1 MHVGDKR
8 VAGSREKAYI
18 YAVSSAGVTYAVT
31 KACARGEMNICGC
44 DTTVRARETRGT
56 FTWGGCSHNVA
67 FGERFAGEFL
77 DEHENDIAADGLMNL
92 WNNKAGRRVRL
103 HLLFMC
109 YSFGGTVKLVT
120 YCVYFS
126 KPMAYRNVYAVNLFK
141 PKKL

>member
-1 MHVGDKR
+1 M
-8 VAGSREKAYI
+8 
-18 YAVSSAGVTYAVT
+18 SSAGVTYAVT

-77 DEHENDIAADGLMNL
+77 DEHENDLAADGLMNL
-92 WNNKAGRRVRL
+92 WNNKAGRRVRKY
-103 HLLFMC
+103 MC
-109 YSFGGTVKLVT
+109 YSFEGPVKLAT

-126 KPMAYRNVYAVNLFK
+126 QPLVYSNVYAVNLLSQ
-141 PKKL
+141 KL